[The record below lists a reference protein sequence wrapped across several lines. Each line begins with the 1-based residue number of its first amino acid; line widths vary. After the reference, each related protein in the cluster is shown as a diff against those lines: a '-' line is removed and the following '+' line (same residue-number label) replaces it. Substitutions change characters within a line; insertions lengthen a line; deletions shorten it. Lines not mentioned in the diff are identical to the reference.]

1 MAKLEVLPK
10 RVDVLEVNNP
20 ESVFRINIDILNEAF
35 GVGRGMYAKAVYPDK
50 KNSDIPGTKPGN
62 RYIIW
67 MPKLYGNSSEQK
79 NVVSEDG
86 TEIYEVAEGSR
97 TEDWIDEDSD
107 LDVLRLVFVKDSA
120 QSPYRF
126 VGVFKSGKMEFC
138 KHTYCRIASKVKIIG
153 NPVTKIELL
162 DDNRQFVR
170 LGRMFPSLFLRFL
183 SWCF

>member
-1 MAKLEVLPK
+1 MAKLEILPK
-10 RVDVLEVNNP
+10 RVDVLEVNSP

-35 GVGRGMYAKAVYPDK
+35 GVGRGMFAKAVYPDK
-50 KNSDIPGTKPGN
+50 KDSAIPGTKPGD

-67 MPKLYGNSSEQK
+67 MPKLYGNSSEWK

-97 TEDWIDEDSD
+97 TEDWIDENTD

-120 QSPYRF
+120 KSPYRF
-126 VGVFKSGKMEFC
+126 AGVFKSGKMEFC

-153 NPVTKIELL
+153 NPVLKIELM
-162 DDNRQFVR
+162 DDNR
-170 LGRMFPSLFLRFL
+170 
-183 SWCF
+183 

>member
-10 RVDVLEVNNP
+10 RVDVLEVNSP

-35 GVGRGMYAKAVYPDK
+35 GVGRCMYAKAVYPDK
-50 KNSDIPGTKPGN
+50 KNSDIPGTNPGD

-67 MPKLYGNSSEQK
+67 MPKLYGNTSEWK

-107 LDVLRLVFVKDSA
+107 LNVLRLVFVKDSA
-120 QSPYRF
+120 QRPYRF
-126 VGVFKSGKMEFC
+126 VGVFKSGRMEFC
-138 KHTYCRIASKVKIIG
+138 KHTYCRIATKVKIIG

-162 DDNRQFVR
+162 DDNR
-170 LGRMFPSLFLRFL
+170 
-183 SWCF
+183 